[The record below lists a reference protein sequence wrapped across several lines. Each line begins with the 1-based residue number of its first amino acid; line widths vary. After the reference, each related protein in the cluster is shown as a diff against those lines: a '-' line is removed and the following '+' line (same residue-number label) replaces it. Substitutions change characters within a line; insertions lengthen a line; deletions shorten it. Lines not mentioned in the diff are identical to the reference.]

1 MIKMGRTLE
10 QILETEKPAVKA
22 QAEAQAKAMLLNIQ
36 LAKIRALAQKTQAE
50 MAETLDVKQPTVAGI
65 ERVGQDLKLSTLK
78 RYVEAAGGKV
88 KRGRRYKLKVK
99 HYINENGTGL
109 NGLATREPLDTRH
122 TLTPDQKGEMQ
133 PGKRKRGGRA

>member
-88 KRGRRYKLKVK
+88 R
-99 HYINENGTGL
+99 
-109 NGLATREPLDTRH
+109 LDIE
-122 TLTPDQKGEMQ
+122 LPDGNHHEFLL
-133 PGKRKRGGRA
+133 

>member
-1 MIKMGRTLE
+1 MGRTLE
-10 QILETEKPAVKA
+10 QIRETEKPAVKA

-88 KRGRRYKLKVK
+88 R
-99 HYINENGTGL
+99 
-109 NGLATREPLDTRH
+109 LDIE
-122 TLTPDQKGEMQ
+122 LPDGNHHEFLL
-133 PGKRKRGGRA
+133 

>member
-10 QILETEKPAVKA
+10 QILETEKPVVKA

-88 KRGRRYKLKVK
+88 R
-99 HYINENGTGL
+99 
-109 NGLATREPLDTRH
+109 LDIE
-122 TLTPDQKGEMQ
+122 LPDGNHHEFLL
-133 PGKRKRGGRA
+133 

>member
-36 LAKIRALAQKTQAE
+36 LAKIRALARKTQAE

-88 KRGRRYKLKVK
+88 R
-99 HYINENGTGL
+99 
-109 NGLATREPLDTRH
+109 LDIE
-122 TLTPDQKGEMQ
+122 LPDGNHHEFLL
-133 PGKRKRGGRA
+133 

>member
-1 MIKMGRTLE
+1 MGRALE
-10 QILETEKPAVKA
+10 QSLETEKPAVKA

-88 KRGRRYKLKVK
+88 R
-99 HYINENGTGL
+99 
-109 NGLATREPLDTRH
+109 LDIE
-122 TLTPDQKGEMQ
+122 LPDGNHHEFLL
-133 PGKRKRGGRA
+133 

>member
-50 MAETLDVKQPTVAGI
+50 MAETLDVKQPTVAGTSVSAG
-65 ERVGQDLKLSTLK
+65 RFVGFNFPTEFDNTKLDS
-78 RYVEAAGGKV
+78 
-88 KRGRRYKLKVK
+88 
-99 HYINENGTGL
+99 L
-109 NGLATREPLDTRH
+109 NGILDNEHGT
-122 TLTPDQKGEMQ
+122 
-133 PGKRKRGGRA
+133 A

>member
-78 RYVEAAGGKV
+78 R
-88 KRGRRYKLKVK
+88 
-99 HYINENGTGL
+99 
-109 NGLATREPLDTRH
+109 
-122 TLTPDQKGEMQ
+122 
-133 PGKRKRGGRA
+133 

>member
-1 MIKMGRTLE
+1 MGRTLE

-22 QAEAQAKAMLLNIQ
+22 QAEAQAKTMLLNIQ

-88 KRGRRYKLKVK
+88 R
-99 HYINENGTGL
+99 
-109 NGLATREPLDTRH
+109 LDIE
-122 TLTPDQKGEMQ
+122 LPDGNHHEFLL
-133 PGKRKRGGRA
+133 

>member
-10 QILETEKPAVKA
+10 QILETEKPVVKA
-22 QAEAQAKAMLLNIQ
+22 QAEEQAKAMLLNIQ

-88 KRGRRYKLKVK
+88 R
-99 HYINENGTGL
+99 
-109 NGLATREPLDTRH
+109 LDIE
-122 TLTPDQKGEMQ
+122 LPDGNHHEFLL
-133 PGKRKRGGRA
+133 

>member
-1 MIKMGRTLE
+1 MGRTLE

-22 QAEAQAKAMLLNIQ
+22 QADAQAKAMLLNIQ

-78 RYVEAAGGKV
+78 RYVEAVGGKV
-88 KRGRRYKLKVK
+88 RLD
-99 HYINENGTGL
+99 IE
-109 NGLATREPLDTRH
+109 LADGNHHEFL
-122 TLTPDQKGEMQ
+122 L
-133 PGKRKRGGRA
+133 

>member
-1 MIKMGRTLE
+1 MGRTLE

-36 LAKIRALAQKTQAE
+36 LAKIRALARKPQAE

-88 KRGRRYKLKVK
+88 R
-99 HYINENGTGL
+99 
-109 NGLATREPLDTRH
+109 LDIE
-122 TLTPDQKGEMQ
+122 LPDGNHHEFLL
-133 PGKRKRGGRA
+133 

>member
-1 MIKMGRTLE
+1 MRRTLE

-36 LAKIRALAQKTQAE
+36 LAKIRALAQKPQAE

-88 KRGRRYKLKVK
+88 R
-99 HYINENGTGL
+99 
-109 NGLATREPLDTRH
+109 LDIE
-122 TLTPDQKGEMQ
+122 LPDGNHHEFLL
-133 PGKRKRGGRA
+133 

>member
-1 MIKMGRTLE
+1 MGRTLE

-36 LAKIRALAQKTQAE
+36 LAKIRALAQKPQAE

-88 KRGRRYKLKVK
+88 R
-99 HYINENGTGL
+99 
-109 NGLATREPLDTRH
+109 LDIE
-122 TLTPDQKGEMQ
+122 LPDGNHHEFLL
-133 PGKRKRGGRA
+133 

>member
-1 MIKMGRTLE
+1 MGRTLE

-36 LAKIRALAQKTQAE
+36 LAKIRALARKTQAE

-88 KRGRRYKLKVK
+88 R
-99 HYINENGTGL
+99 
-109 NGLATREPLDTRH
+109 LDIE
-122 TLTPDQKGEMQ
+122 LPDGNHHEFLL
-133 PGKRKRGGRA
+133 

>member
-1 MIKMGRTLE
+1 MGRTLE

-65 ERVGQDLKLSTLK
+65 ERIGQDLKLSTLK

-88 KRGRRYKLKVK
+88 R
-99 HYINENGTGL
+99 
-109 NGLATREPLDTRH
+109 LDIE
-122 TLTPDQKGEMQ
+122 LPDGNHHEFLL
-133 PGKRKRGGRA
+133 

>member
-1 MIKMGRTLE
+1 VIKMGRTLE

-88 KRGRRYKLKVK
+88 R
-99 HYINENGTGL
+99 
-109 NGLATREPLDTRH
+109 LDIE
-122 TLTPDQKGEMQ
+122 LPDGNHHEFLL
-133 PGKRKRGGRA
+133 

>member
-1 MIKMGRTLE
+1 MGRTLE

-22 QAEAQAKAMLLNIQ
+22 QTEAQAKAMLLNIQ

-88 KRGRRYKLKVK
+88 R
-99 HYINENGTGL
+99 
-109 NGLATREPLDTRH
+109 LDIE
-122 TLTPDQKGEMQ
+122 LPDGNHHEFLL
-133 PGKRKRGGRA
+133 

>member
-1 MIKMGRTLE
+1 MGRTLE
-10 QILETEKPAVKA
+10 QILVTEKPAVKA

-65 ERVGQDLKLSTLK
+65 ERIGQDLKLSTLK

-88 KRGRRYKLKVK
+88 R
-99 HYINENGTGL
+99 
-109 NGLATREPLDTRH
+109 LDIE
-122 TLTPDQKGEMQ
+122 LPDGNHHEFLL
-133 PGKRKRGGRA
+133 

>member
-1 MIKMGRTLE
+1 MGRTLE

-88 KRGRRYKLKVK
+88 R
-99 HYINENGTGL
+99 
-109 NGLATREPLDTRH
+109 LDIE
-122 TLTPDQKGEMQ
+122 LPDGNHHELLL
-133 PGKRKRGGRA
+133 

>member
-1 MIKMGRTLE
+1 MGRTLE

-88 KRGRRYKLKVK
+88 R
-99 HYINENGTGL
+99 
-109 NGLATREPLDTRH
+109 LDIE
-122 TLTPDQKGEMQ
+122 LPDGNHHEFLL
-133 PGKRKRGGRA
+133 

>member
-1 MIKMGRTLE
+1 VIKMGRTLE

-36 LAKIRALAQKTQAE
+36 LAKIRALARKTQAE

-88 KRGRRYKLKVK
+88 R
-99 HYINENGTGL
+99 
-109 NGLATREPLDTRH
+109 LDIE
-122 TLTPDQKGEMQ
+122 LPDGNHHEFLL
-133 PGKRKRGGRA
+133 

>member
-1 MIKMGRTLE
+1 MGRTLE

-50 MAETLDVKQPTVAGI
+50 MAETLDVRQPTVAGI

-88 KRGRRYKLKVK
+88 R
-99 HYINENGTGL
+99 
-109 NGLATREPLDTRH
+109 LDIE
-122 TLTPDQKGEMQ
+122 LPDGNHHEFLL
-133 PGKRKRGGRA
+133 

>member
-1 MIKMGRTLE
+1 MGRTLE
-10 QILETEKPAVKA
+10 QILETEKPVVKA

-88 KRGRRYKLKVK
+88 R
-99 HYINENGTGL
+99 
-109 NGLATREPLDTRH
+109 LDIE
-122 TLTPDQKGEMQ
+122 LPDGNHHEFLL
-133 PGKRKRGGRA
+133 

>member
-1 MIKMGRTLE
+1 MGRTLE

-22 QAEAQAKAMLLNIQ
+22 QAEAQAKAMLVNIQ

-88 KRGRRYKLKVK
+88 R
-99 HYINENGTGL
+99 
-109 NGLATREPLDTRH
+109 LDIE
-122 TLTPDQKGEMQ
+122 LPDGNHHEFLL
-133 PGKRKRGGRA
+133 

>member
-1 MIKMGRTLE
+1 MGRTLE

-65 ERVGQDLKLSTLK
+65 ERLGQDLKLSTLK

-88 KRGRRYKLKVK
+88 R
-99 HYINENGTGL
+99 
-109 NGLATREPLDTRH
+109 LDIE
-122 TLTPDQKGEMQ
+122 LPDGNHHEFLL
-133 PGKRKRGGRA
+133 